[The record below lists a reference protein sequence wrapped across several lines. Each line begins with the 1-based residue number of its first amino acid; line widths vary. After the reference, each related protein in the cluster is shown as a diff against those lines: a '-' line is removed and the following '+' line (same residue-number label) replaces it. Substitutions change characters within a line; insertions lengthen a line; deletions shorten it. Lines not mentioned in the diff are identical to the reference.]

1 MGEGPGEANQCPQG
15 PNTLPGPTGILG
27 SCFGSSVL
35 LGLRRGSS
43 SSLGTRQLHSKV
55 PFLQSPVGVCLLQ
68 HVNVAQ
74 GCTSENDLLTFL
86 TLPCFGSCPGAVLE
100 SSGLGEQQ
108 LDSFQ
113 MKPNQMCSRNAPHTP
128 QALLG
133 VQATASAQ
141 TFSGV

>member
-1 MGEGPGEANQCPQG
+1 MRAQVRQISAPRALTPSLAPLGFWAVPLGPPCCWDLGDSPAALWAQG
-15 PNTLPGPTGILG
+15 SYTAKA
-27 SCFGSSVL
+27 F
-35 LGLRRGSS
+35 
-43 SSLGTRQLHSKV
+43 
-55 PFLQSPVGVCLLQ
+55 SPKPCWVCLLQ

-74 GCTSENDLLTFL
+74 GCTSENDLLTCL
-86 TLPCFGSCPGAVLE
+86 TLLCFGSCPGAVLE

-113 MKPNQMCSRNAPHTP
+113 MKPNQMCSRNAPHAP

-141 TFSGV
+141 RFSGV